1 MVDVF
6 DSDSQVKFPSL
17 SADADVSG
25 PSADVDADL
34 DVDAS
39 LKAPS
44 GGVSGD
50 VDLDLPE
57 LKAADVNLPSA
68 DLEGSSPELDVDV
81 SAPDVKVKGKGKGGF
96 KMPKFGFGGKG
107 DAKGEFV

>member
-1 MVDVF
+1 MLI
-6 DSDSQVKFPSL
+6 QVKFPSL

-25 PSADVDADL
+25 PSADVDAGL

-39 LKAPS
+39 AKAPS
-44 GGVSGD
+44 AGISGD
-50 VDLDLPE
+50 VDLDLPQ

-68 DLEGSSPELDVDV
+68 ELEGSSPELDVDV
-81 SAPDVKVKGKGKGGF
+81 AAPDVKVKGKKGGF

-107 DAKGEFV
+107 DAKGNTCTLT